1 LRVAHNIASWILRGS
16 ILVILNFKNL
26 QWNKKHHLNARE
38 SLKFEKGINYIK
50 DGEVKS
56 FQFNYEA
63 NECR

>member
-1 LRVAHNIASWILRGS
+1 
-16 ILVILNFKNL
+16 LVILNFKNL
-26 QWNKKHHLNARE
+26 KWNKKHHSKARE